1 MNEAPAVVMALIYW
15 LHMLATVTWIG
26 GLAALALIVLPSAK
40 RVLDDSSYAALL
52 NRIQM
57 RLQQVGWL
65 SLLVLGATGM
75 FQMSASSHYSG
86 FLAIENPWAVAI
98 LSKHIAILVM
108 VAVSAYSTWG
118 LMPAMQRL
126 ALLRANGRKIDPA
139 EAQRLD
145 RQERLLLGLNLALSA
160 LVLAFTA
167 WARVA

>member
-1 MNEAPAVVMALIYW
+1 MKEAPALVMALIYW

-26 GLAALALIVLPSAK
+26 GLAAMALIVLPSAK
-40 RVLDDSSYAALL
+40 RVLDATAYAAFLL
-52 NRIQM
+52 RIQA

-86 FLAIENPWAVAI
+86 FLAIDNPWAAAI
-98 LSKHIAILVM
+98 LSKHVAILVM
-108 VAVSAYSTWG
+108 VAASAYSTWG

-126 ALLRANGRKIDPA
+126 ALLRANGKKIDTA
-139 EAQRLD
+139 AAQRQD
-145 RQERLLLGLNLALSA
+145 RQERLLLGLNLTLSA

-167 WARVA
+167 WARVS